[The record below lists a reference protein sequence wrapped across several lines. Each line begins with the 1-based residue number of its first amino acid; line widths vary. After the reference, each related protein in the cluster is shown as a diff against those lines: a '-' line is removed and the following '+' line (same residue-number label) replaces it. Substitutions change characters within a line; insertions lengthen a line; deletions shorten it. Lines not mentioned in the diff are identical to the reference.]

1 MVLTVATELASVNGI
16 KISVLWERYMRPRP
30 DRALRHFDF
39 RSALL
44 ATAAVPLLT
53 LGSPAFA
60 QDAQDAL
67 ADAAGRDA
75 PASDEAMAAADEDIV
90 VTGLRQTIQSSI
102 NTKRLE
108 TAVVDALS
116 SEEIGAL
123 PALSVGEAIQTIT
136 GATTHREKGGASE
149 IAIRGL
155 GPFLS
160 NATFNGRDASN
171 GSGDRSVNFNQ
182 FPSELINGIKIY
194 KTQQADLVEGGVAG
208 TIELETLKPLDY
220 GKRRIQ
226 AELKGSY
233 SPYQDRIY
241 QEDGLGWRGT
251 LSYVDQFSAG
261 ALGDFG
267 ISLGVQRNSVANPE
281 ETVAGSSTWTAC
293 NPNVVVANNN
303 CSEVSRAQ
311 AAAGT
316 PFYLAPNSLA
326 FRQISESDRRDA
338 LFGALQWQ
346 PNDTIDINL
355 DVQYSDRK
363 YAEQRNDLNFSEM
376 RYGLR
381 NVEYDENGVITRA
394 QGITSIETVST
405 LLERG
410 EEYLGGGLDI
420 SFKPVDRLTLR
431 ADLSYSRTKRSEI
444 ERSVRLRT
452 DPLDIYGNRTA
463 INNQRIPY
471 VYEVLDG
478 NFAPTITVDP
488 RFDITNHDLFSDD
501 TRIRRDQQD
510 RNNKILAGRFDATY
524 EVDGAFLSKL
534 DAGVRYS
541 RLTYNDFDDRV
552 ETNINNA
559 AAERGANLAC
569 RTIFQQRDYL
579 SAAEGNTIN
588 NWATFDPLCL
598 VQSHLGTEDPG
609 RNADIRAV
617 GNRDVREDTLSGYVM
632 ASYDS
637 DLGSMPVRG
646 NVGLRV
652 VNTKV
657 KSDGLRSG
665 LDVITNPDGS
675 IRLVENGDFDT
686 VSIEHETTRFLPSAN
701 AIFELQPDLLLRLAG
716 YRAMSKP
723 APSALG
729 AGRTITV
736 AGSDFASIGDAVRQ
750 ITANGSPRLE
760 PLMSWNADASLE
772 YYLNKDSMFSGA
784 LYYKKFNGGFIPV
797 SYDEQYEIGGETI
810 TVPVMQ
816 TANSDRK
823 SRIWGYELTLTHRF
837 SWLPGALSGLGTK
850 LSYNYADSNF
860 ENEDIRLGDSV
871 NGQTGVITEGMIPPA
886 NISGFSKHV
895 LSAQAYYQLGGL
907 SLQAIYNYRS
917 NYYQDFVGGNTQLRY
932 VRGNE
937 TVDFRASY
945 DLNRNVQL
953 KFEAVNIFD
962 EPKITDMPVQG
973 SIRQYHYYGARYF
986 MGVRFRI

>member
-1 MVLTVATELASVNGI
+1 
-16 KISVLWERYMRPRP
+16 MRPRP

-60 QDAQDAL
+60 QDAQ
-67 ADAAGRDA
+67 ADAVALDA

-226 AELKGSY
+226 AEFKGSY

-251 LSYVDQFSAG
+251 ISYVDQFSAG

-293 NPNVVVANNN
+293 SPNAVVNAN
-303 CSEVSRAQ
+303 CTAVTREQ

-316 PFYLAPNSLA
+316 PFFLAPNSIA
-326 FRQISESDRRDA
+326 FRQISESDRRDS

-376 RYGLR
+376 RYRLR
-381 NVEYDENGVITRA
+381 NVQFDENGVITRA
-394 QGITSIETVST
+394 EGRSSIETVST

-452 DPLDIYGNRTA
+452 DALDVYGNRTA
-463 INNQRIPY
+463 IGDQRIPY

-488 RFDITNHDLFSDD
+488 RFDITNHNLFSDD

-552 ETNINNA
+552 EVNLDTP
-559 AAERGANLAC
+559 AAESAANLAC

-598 VQSHLGTEDPG
+598 VQSHMGTDDPG
-609 RNADIRAV
+609 RNADIRDPA
-617 GNRDVREDTLSGYVM
+617 NRDVTENTLSAYVM

-637 DLGSMPVRG
+637 DLGNMPIRG
-646 NVGLRV
+646 NVGVRV

-657 KSDGLRSG
+657 RSDGLRSG
-665 LDVITNPDGS
+665 IVVVHNTDGS
-675 IRLVENGDFDT
+675 IRLVSNDDYAT
-686 VSIEHETTRFLPSAN
+686 VTTEHETTRFLPSAN
-701 AIFELQPDLLLRLAG
+701 AIFEIQPDLLLRLAA

-729 AGRTITV
+729 AGRAISV
-736 AGSDFASIGDAVRQ
+736 SGSNVTSIGDA
-750 ITANGSPRLE
+750 ISEIKANGSPRLE

-797 SYDEQYEIGGETI
+797 RYDEQFVIDGENV
-810 TVPVMQ
+810 TVPVVQ

-850 LSYNYADSNF
+850 LSYNYANSNF
-860 ENEDIRLGDSV
+860 ENEDVNLGDIMDPV
-871 NGQTGVITEGMIPPA
+871 TGVITEGMIPPA

-932 VRGNE
+932 VRGND

-962 EPKITDMPVQG
+962 EPKVTDMPVQG